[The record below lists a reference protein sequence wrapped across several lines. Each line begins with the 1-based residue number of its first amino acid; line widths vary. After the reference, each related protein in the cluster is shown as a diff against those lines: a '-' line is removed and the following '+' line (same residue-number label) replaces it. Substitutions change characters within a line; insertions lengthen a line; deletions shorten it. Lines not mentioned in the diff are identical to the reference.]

1 MRQRAVRFL
10 EKVVDDSEKAEEFDN
25 MTTEEYAERKR
36 IRLTN
41 PLRDRAL
48 KRKEQVVKKPKSR
61 TELQDRIAE
70 LEEENR
76 DLRDK
81 IDGVLEV
88 IDSEDGDNEE
98 DDD

>member
-10 EKVVDDSEKAEEFDN
+10 ENVLADSDRAQEFDD
-25 MTTEEYAERKR
+25 MSTEEYAERKR
-36 IRLTN
+36 IRIEN
-41 PLRDRAL
+41 PFDH
-48 KRKEQVVKKPKSR
+48 RKEKQRERTMRKPKSR

-76 DLRDK
+76 DLKDK

-88 IDSEDGDNEE
+88 IDPVQEDEEE